1 MNNINLIY
9 FRKIL
14 DKFPDIMGGYPTYRV
29 LCLQ

>member
-14 DKFPDIMGGYPTYRV
+14 DKFPDIMGGY
-29 LCLQ
+29 LIFIEHSK